1 MKKTLLLAL
10 IPLLSGCGL
19 LFVNGPP
26 SGWQEIQDP
35 DHLEMISIT
44 QPCTNSRA
52 LVFVDGGLAVLNVI
66 GGVQALTVGVDGF
79 DEDQAKDWA
88 AFSFVWAGVETVAAL
103 SGNGRISNCRAFNA
117 RVLELREGSSSNLTS
132 HEWLDELSPPPDLG
146 VAAFDPVFGLP
157 FNLADGS

>member
-35 DHLEMISIT
+35 DQLEMISIT

-52 LVFVDGGLAVLNVI
+52 LAFVDGGLAVLNVI

-132 HEWLDELSPPPDLG
+132 YEWLDELFPLPDLG
-146 VAAFDPVFGLP
+146 VTGLDPVFGVP
-157 FNLADGS
+157 INQDH